1 MLKRILLSTIL
12 ALGCMVAAPSIA
24 SADDDVE
31 TMFYDF
37 SDMLIDG
44 DFRRPQGMGTTVR
57 QQARFESLLNL
68 RRSFIDEI
76 GVAAQEEPLR

>member
-1 MLKRILLSTIL
+1 MLKRMILSAFLVGASFL
-12 ALGCMVAAPSIA
+12 VAPSLA
-24 SADDDVE
+24 SADEDMD

-76 GVAAQEEPLR
+76 GVAAQEEPLQ